1 MLVKARVGF
10 EEPVELA
17 DHSAEARV
25 VCDYLEAGW
34 QHPRKVADPSG
45 ERSGRVRSTR
55 LSGKVAGYLHL
66 GARRHD
72 RRIARTDAVE
82 SDRHSSASRT
92 GPITAALTVLRELA
106 RRWVAQRL
114 AADPW

>member
-25 VCDYLEAGW
+25 VRDYLEAGW

-55 LSGKVAGYLHL
+55 LSGKVAGYISTWAP
-66 GARRHD
+66 GAM
-72 RRIARTDAVE
+72 IAASPGPVQ
-82 SDRHSSASRT
+82 SSPT
-92 GPITAALTVLRELA
+92 GTAPLAELA
-106 RRWVAQRL
+106 
-114 AADPW
+114 P